1 MADAN
6 QTFVR
11 DGVEV
16 PRRGQNAE
24 DEEDME
30 EEVNTTYSL
39 ADVSLTSRS
48 AAKRKKE
55 EEQKEAKKEGRRRSP
70 RLRRLWC
77 CDN

>member
-6 QTFVR
+6 QTSVR
-11 DGVEV
+11 DCVEV

-24 DEEDME
+24 DENNME

-55 EEQKEAKKEGRRRSP
+55 EQKEAKEKKGRRSIP
-70 RLRRLWC
+70 RLRRL
-77 CDN
+77 